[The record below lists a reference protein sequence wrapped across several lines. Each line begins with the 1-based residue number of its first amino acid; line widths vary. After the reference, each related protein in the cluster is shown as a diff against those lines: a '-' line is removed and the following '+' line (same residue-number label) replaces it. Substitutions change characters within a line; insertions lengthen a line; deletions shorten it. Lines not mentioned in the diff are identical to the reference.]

1 MRRSFQFQAGQCPRW
16 PTRCRPFR
24 GRIVWSRWWGV
35 KAKRQQ
41 FTPSFTPSSGMS
53 PGEHAMCPQTA
64 LNVDG
69 VNDYVDE
76 CDGTRNLSP
85 SSHLRIPLH
94 GRGAT
99 TSGRARQ
106 FTKRWHPE
114 RRSGKLTLSSVTD
127 AAHTRDVVLARA
139 VEAAFSRRS

>member
-1 MRRSFQFQAGQCPRW
+1 MEP
-16 PTRCRPFR
+16 
-24 GRIVWSRWWGV
+24 
-35 KAKRQQ
+35 
-41 FTPSFTPSSGMS
+41 
-53 PGEHAMCPQTA
+53 
-64 LNVDG
+64 
-69 VNDYVDE
+69 
-76 CDGTRNLSP
+76 GTRNLSA

-106 FTKRWHPE
+106 FPQRWHPE

-127 AAHTRDVVLARA
+127 ALRDERGQIRTEEAHTRDVVLARA